1 MKNPVAPPRA
11 ESLHA
16 RLLGMW
22 RLESRIDLDA
32 AGQRRIDSVMG
43 ADPLGI
49 LCFSADRFAAQFMR
63 RDRSPTPAALP
74 AGSGANNSSAVNGYD
89 AYFGTYTVDEAAGTM
104 RTTLEGAITPANIGS
119 VFERHLAIAGG
130 KLTIRLATQAVDG
143 TPVTRTL
150 TFARIS

>member
-1 MKNPVAPPRA
+1 MTAAPSLP
-11 ESLHA
+11 ESLSA
-16 RLLGMW
+16 RLIGMW

-32 AGQRRIDSVMG
+32 AGRRRIDPVLG
-43 ADPLGI
+43 ADPLGV
-49 LCFSADRFAAQFMR
+49 LCFSGDNFAAQFMR
-63 RDRSPTPAALP
+63 RDRSQAPAALP

-104 RTTLEGAITPANIGS
+104 RTTL
-119 VFERHLAIAGG
+119 
-130 KLTIRLATQAVDG
+130 TIRLATKAVDG